1 MVEREIRQYPEIPI
15 THNVIQEML
24 TEYRRPNDKISN
36 LIRSGVL
43 VSLRRGLYIP
53 GPETDVRP
61 PDLFLIANH
70 LRGPSY
76 VSLQSAL
83 SHWGMIPE
91 RVYETSS
98 VTIRTPTVYNTP
110 VGRFSYTHLPVPYY
124 SFGIRSVRLSELQTA
139 MIASPEKAL
148 CDTIV
153 LTSGV
158 NLRSMIQT
166 EEFLFE
172 DMRMDEDMT
181 MNLDLS
187 MIDSWLEDA
196 PKRSSLNML
205 IRTINRL

>member
-76 VSLQSAL
+76 VSLKSAL

-98 VTIRTPTVYNTP
+98 VTIRTSTVYNTP
-110 VGRFSYTHLPVPYY
+110 VGRFSFTHLPVPYY

-153 LTSGV
+153 LTPGV

-172 DMRMDEDMT
+172 DMRMDEEMI

-187 MIDSWLEDA
+187 MIDSWLDDA